1 MNWGWVGKK
10 KKLRLSSTFWD
21 IKNRMSELL
30 YVVKRSRVAGETENS
45 VLKMFSLT
53 YILDWGLLDMS

>member
-53 YILDWGLLDMS
+53 YILDWGLLGMS

>member
-53 YILDWGLLDMS
+53 YILDWGLLDMC